1 MLRVL
6 SKSKLLTLVFYLYQM
21 LCYPAIIYLPTH
33 VKYVIL
39 GAVLPYLD
47 QTVGYFFQF
56 STYLLTYVQ
65 NILYLFVWKVCI
77 IYLFLYIRLIYPRQ
91 ILPLARN
98 WGRYAFFVERQ
109 RIDSL
114 IDFRYGWVAL
124 KDKHSECKQRVI
136 VMP

>member
-1 MLRVL
+1 
-6 SKSKLLTLVFYLYQM
+6 M

-65 NILYLFVWKVCI
+65 NILYLFV
-77 IYLFLYIRLIYPRQ
+77 
-91 ILPLARN
+91 
-98 WGRYAFFVERQ
+98 
-109 RIDSL
+109 
-114 IDFRYGWVAL
+114 
-124 KDKHSECKQRVI
+124 
-136 VMP
+136 

>member
-124 KDKHSECKQRVI
+124 KDKHLNVNKEL
-136 VMP
+136 